1 GVGRAHAARSRAR
14 LQLVSYPYKHVLFV
28 CHANTSRSVMAEH
41 LLIRLLSDHAVPP
54 DAVLV
59 TSGGIAPYARD
70 GSLVSLDTRLVLRD
84 VDIHLEPDAVARDL
98 KRGHR
103 HLLEQAD
110 LILTMTQQQVDMV
123 RAQTS
128 DTGALATPVM
138 TLRDFAGLGGD
149 IADPAGQDESVFV
162 ATRNRVAHALEH
174 ALPKLVP
181 GAPGRDVASCEECAD
196 DRRRAAERG

>member
-1 GVGRAHAARSRAR
+1 M
-14 LQLVSYPYKHVLFV
+14 YPYRHVLFV

-41 LLIRLLSDHAVPP
+41 LLVRLLSDHAVPP

-110 LILTMTQQQVDMV
+110 LVITMTQQQVDMV
-123 RAQTS
+123 RAQM
-128 DTGALATPVM
+128 ATAGELGKPVL

-149 IADPAGQDESVFV
+149 IADPAGQDENVFT
-162 ATRNRVAHALEH
+162 ATRNKVAHALEH

-181 GAPGRDVASCEECAD
+181 GAPGARSRPAPSAPRSVQP
-196 DRRRAAERG
+196 G

>member
-1 GVGRAHAARSRAR
+1 M
-14 LQLVSYPYKHVLFV
+14 YPYRNVLFV

-41 LLIRLLSDHAVPP
+41 LLVRLLSDHAVPP
-54 DAVLV
+54 DAVAV

-110 LILTMTQQQVDMV
+110 LILTMTAEQVAMV
-123 RAQTS
+123 RAQLV
-128 DTGALATPVM
+128 DREVPVE
-138 TLRDFAGLGGD
+138 TLRDFSGLGGD
-149 IADPAGQDESVFV
+149 IADPAGQDENVFV
-162 ATRNRVAHALEH
+162 STRNRVAHALEH

-181 GAPGRDVASCEECAD
+181 GAPMLDAASCPECAK
-196 DRRRAAERG
+196 ERNATALPT

>member
-1 GVGRAHAARSRAR
+1 
-14 LQLVSYPYKHVLFV
+14 
-28 CHANTSRSVMAEH
+28 MAEH
-41 LLIRLLSDHAVPP
+41 LLRRLLQDHAVPD
-54 DAVLV
+54 DAMIV

-110 LILTMTQQQVDMV
+110 LILTMTEEQVRMV
-123 RAQTS
+123 RAQM
-128 DTGALATPVM
+128 GEREVPVL

-149 IADPAGQDESVFV
+149 IADPAGQDEDVFT

-174 ALPKLVP
+174 ALPQLAL
-181 GAPGRDVASCEECAD
+181 GAPGRDRATCAECA
-196 DRRRAAERG
+196 AESAGA

>member
-1 GVGRAHAARSRAR
+1 
-14 LQLVSYPYKHVLFV
+14 
-28 CHANTSRSVMAEH
+28 MAEH
-41 LLIRLLSDHAVPP
+41 LLRRLLADHAVPE
-54 DAVLV
+54 DAMVV

-103 HLLEQAD
+103 HLLDQAD
-110 LILTMTQQQVDMV
+110 LILTMTEEQVRMV
-123 RAQTS
+123 RAQMG
-128 DTGALATPVM
+128 DRDVPVE

-149 IADPAGQDESVFV
+149 IADPAGQDEDVFA

-174 ALPKLVP
+174 ALARIVP
-181 GAPGRDVASCEECAD
+181 GAPERDVAGCPDC
-196 DRRRAAERG
+196 AAERA

>member
-1 GVGRAHAARSRAR
+1 M
-14 LQLVSYPYKHVLFV
+14 YPYRHVLFV

-41 LLIRLLSDHAVPP
+41 LLVRLLSDHAVPA

-84 VDIHLEPDAVARDL
+84 VDIHLEPEAVARDL

-103 HLLEQAD
+103 HLLDQAD
-110 LILTMTQQQVDMV
+110 LIITMTQEQVDMV
-123 RAQTS
+123 RAQMGTP
-128 DTGALATPVM
+128 GELAKPVL

-149 IADPAGQDESVFV
+149 IADPAGQDEDVFTQ
-162 ATRNRVAHALEH
+162 TRNRVAHALEH

-181 GAPGRDVASCEECAD
+181 GAPGREVASCAECAD
-196 DRRRAAERG
+196 ERLQPTPSPGAAGRRP

>member
-1 GVGRAHAARSRAR
+1 M
-14 LQLVSYPYKHVLFV
+14 YPYRHVLFV

-41 LLIRLLSDHAVPP
+41 LLRRLLQDHAVPE
-54 DAVLV
+54 DAMIV

-84 VDIHLEPDAVARDL
+84 VDIHLEPDSVARDL

-103 HLLEQAD
+103 HLLDEAD
-110 LILTMTQQQVDMV
+110 LILTMTAEQVRMV
-123 RAQTS
+123 RAQMGER
-128 DTGALATPVM
+128 DVPVE

-149 IADPAGQDESVFV
+149 IADPAGQDEDVFT

-174 ALPKLVP
+174 AMPRLVT
-181 GAPGRDVASCEECAD
+181 GAPGRDAAICDECAAEK
-196 DRRRAAERG
+196 RAD

>member
-1 GVGRAHAARSRAR
+1 LSH
-14 LQLVSYPYKHVLFV
+14 YPYRHVLFV

-41 LLIRLLSDHAVPP
+41 LLRRLLQDHAVPE
-54 DAVLV
+54 DAMIV

-103 HLLEQAD
+103 HLLDQAD
-110 LILTMTQQQVDMV
+110 LILTMTEEQVRMV
-123 RAQTS
+123 RAQLG
-128 DTGALATPVM
+128 DRDVPVT

-149 IADPAGQDESVFV
+149 IADPAGQDEDVFA

-174 ALPKLVP
+174 ALARIVP
-181 GAPGRDVASCEECAD
+181 GAPGRDVAACPDCASE
-196 DRRRAAERG
+196 RA

>member
-1 GVGRAHAARSRAR
+1 M
-14 LQLVSYPYKHVLFV
+14 YPYRHVLFV

-41 LLIRLLSDHAVPP
+41 LLVRLLSDHAVPP

-110 LILTMTQQQVDMV
+110 LILTMTEEQVGMV
-123 RAQTS
+123 RARMTEL
-128 DTGALATPVM
+128 GERPTPVL

-149 IADPAGQDESVFV
+149 IADPAGQDEDVFV

-181 GAPGRDVASCEECAD
+181 GAPGRDVATCEECAQE
-196 DRRRAAERG
+196 RAASNRSA

>member
-1 GVGRAHAARSRAR
+1 M
-14 LQLVSYPYKHVLFV
+14 YPYRHVLFV

-41 LLIRLLSDHAVPP
+41 LLVRLLSDHAVPP

-84 VDIHLEPDAVARDL
+84 VDIHLEPEAVARDL

-110 LILTMTQQQVDMV
+110 LIITMTQEQVEMV
-123 RAQTS
+123 RAQLG
-128 DTGALATPVM
+128 DDDLAKPLL

-149 IADPAGQDESVFV
+149 IADPAGQDEDVFTL
-162 ATRNRVAHALEH
+162 TRNRVAHALEH

-181 GAPGRDVASCEECAD
+181 GAPGRDMTTCAD
-196 DRRRAAERG
+196 CLEERARAVPEA

>member
-1 GVGRAHAARSRAR
+1 M
-14 LQLVSYPYKHVLFV
+14 YPYKHVLFV

-41 LLIRLLSDHAVPP
+41 LLVRLLSDHAVPS

-103 HLLEQAD
+103 HLLDHAD
-110 LILTMTQQQVDMV
+110 LIITMTEEQVRMV
-123 RAQTS
+123 LAQMG
-128 DTGALATPVM
+128 DAEKIDKPVV
-138 TLRDFAGLGGD
+138 TLRDFAKPATSCSVSFGLRTT
-149 IADPAGQDESVFV
+149 ADATILFVSRISSARASLLPVRASFTFWNTESVW
-162 ATRNRVAHALEH
+162 
-174 ALPKLVP
+174 
-181 GAPGRDVASCEECAD
+181 S
-196 DRRRAAERG
+196 RA

>member
-1 GVGRAHAARSRAR
+1 VGCGRHPA
-14 LQLVSYPYKHVLFV
+14 LFGLTMYPYRHVLFV

-41 LLIRLLSDHAVPP
+41 LLVRLLSDHAVPS

-84 VDIHLEPDAVARDL
+84 VDIHLEPEAVARDL

-110 LILTMTQQQVDMV
+110 LVITMTQEQVEMV
-123 RAQTS
+123 RAQM
-128 DTGALATPVM
+128 GELAKPVL

-149 IADPAGQDESVFV
+149 IADPAGQDENVFT

-181 GAPGRDVASCEECAD
+181 GAEGRDVASCAECAE
-196 DRRRAAERG
+196 ERGAASAS

>member
-1 GVGRAHAARSRAR
+1 M
-14 LQLVSYPYKHVLFV
+14 YPYKHVLFV

-41 LLIRLLSDHAVPP
+41 LLVRLLSDHAVPA
-54 DAVLV
+54 DAMLV

-84 VDIHLEPDAVARDL
+84 VDIHLEPEAVARDL

-110 LILTMTQQQVDMV
+110 LIITMTHEQVEMV
-123 RAQTS
+123 RTQAG
-128 DTGALATPVM
+128 DLATPTL

-149 IADPAGQDESVFV
+149 IADPAGQDEDVFT
-162 ATRNRVAHALEH
+162 ATRNKVAHALEH

-181 GAPGRDVASCEECAD
+181 GAPGRDVASCDEC
-196 DRRRAAERG
+196 AAERAPR

>member
-1 GVGRAHAARSRAR
+1 V
-14 LQLVSYPYKHVLFV
+14 YPYRHVLFV

-41 LLIRLLSDHAVPP
+41 LLRRLLDDHAVPP
-54 DAVLV
+54 DAMIV

-103 HLLEQAD
+103 HLLDQAD
-110 LILTMTQQQVDMV
+110 LILTMTAEQVRMV
-123 RAQTS
+123 REQMGER
-128 DTGALATPVM
+128 DVPVL

-149 IADPAGQDESVFV
+149 IADPAGQDESVFS

-174 ALPKLVP
+174 AVAKLVP
-181 GAPGRDVASCEECAD
+181 GAAERAIDGCAECA
-196 DRRRAAERG
+196 AEAKPA

>member
-1 GVGRAHAARSRAR
+1 M
-14 LQLVSYPYKHVLFV
+14 YPYRHVLFV

-41 LLIRLLSDHAVPP
+41 LLRRLLADHAVP
-54 DAVLV
+54 AEAMVV

-84 VDIHLEPDAVARDL
+84 VDIHLEPDSVARDL

-110 LILTMTQQQVDMV
+110 LILTMTEEQVRMV
-123 RAQTS
+123 RAQMTEREV
-128 DTGALATPVM
+128 PVL

-149 IADPAGQDESVFV
+149 IADPAGQDENVFT
-162 ATRNRVAHALEH
+162 ATRDRVAHALEH
-174 ALPKLVP
+174 AMSRLVP
-181 GAPGRDVASCEECAD
+181 GSPERPIGTCNAC
-196 DRRRAAERG
+196 AAESGPG

>member
-1 GVGRAHAARSRAR
+1 
-14 LQLVSYPYKHVLFV
+14 
-28 CHANTSRSVMAEH
+28 MAEH
-41 LLIRLLSDHAVPP
+41 LLRRLLLDHAVPE
-54 DAVLV
+54 DAMIV

-110 LILTMTQQQVDMV
+110 LILTMTEEQVRMV
-123 RAQTS
+123 RAQM
-128 DTGALATPVM
+128 GEREVPVV
-138 TLRDFAGLGGD
+138 TLRDFADLGGD
-149 IADPAGQDESVFV
+149 IADPAGQDEDVFT

-174 ALPKLVP
+174 ALPKLAL
-181 GAPGRDVASCEECAD
+181 GAPARDPATCAECI
-196 DRRRAAERG
+196 AERAPS

>member
-1 GVGRAHAARSRAR
+1 M
-14 LQLVSYPYKHVLFV
+14 YPYRHVLFV

-110 LILTMTQQQVDMV
+110 LILTMTQEQVDMV
-123 RAQTS
+123 RAQMR
-128 DTGALATPVM
+128 DALESGDAGDVDKPVM

-181 GAPGRDVASCEECAD
+181 GAPGRDASSCAECAGE
-196 DRRRAAERG
+196 RARDPGRS

>member
-1 GVGRAHAARSRAR
+1 M
-14 LQLVSYPYKHVLFV
+14 SYPFKHVLFV

-41 LLIRLLSDHAVPP
+41 LLIRLLSDHAVPS
-54 DAVLV
+54 DAMLV
-59 TSGGIAPYARD
+59 TSGGIAPFARD

-103 HLLEQAD
+103 HLLDDAD
-110 LILTMTQQQVDMV
+110 LIITMTQQQVDMV
-123 RAQTS
+123 RAQM
-128 DTGALATPVM
+128 GAQETLDKPVL

-149 IADPAGQDESVFV
+149 IADPAGQDENVFT
-162 ATRNRVAHALEH
+162 ATRDKVAHALEH

-181 GAPGRDVASCEECAD
+181 GAPGRDVASCAECT
-196 DRRRAAERG
+196 AERG

>member
-1 GVGRAHAARSRAR
+1 M
-14 LQLVSYPYKHVLFV
+14 YPYRHVLFV

-41 LLIRLLSDHAVPP
+41 LLVRLLSDHAVPP

-110 LILTMTQQQVDMV
+110 LILAMTQEQVDMV
-123 RAQTS
+123 RAQAG
-128 DTGALATPVM
+128 DLATPVE

-149 IADPAGQDESVFV
+149 IPDPAGQDEDVFV

-174 ALPKLVP
+174 ALPRLVP
-181 GAPGRDVASCEECAD
+181 GAPGRDRAACAEC
-196 DRRRAAERG
+196 AAERTDARGPG

>member
-1 GVGRAHAARSRAR
+1 MRSGSDRTM
-14 LQLVSYPYKHVLFV
+14 YPYKHVLFV

-41 LLIRLLSDHAVPP
+41 LLVRLLSDHAVPS

-103 HLLEQAD
+103 HLLDHAD
-110 LILTMTQQQVDMV
+110 LIITMTEEQVRMV
-123 RAQTS
+123 LAQMG
-128 DTGALATPVM
+128 DAEKIDKPVV

-149 IADPAGQDESVFV
+149 IADPAGQDEDVFT
-162 ATRNRVAHALEH
+162 ATRNKVAHALEH

-181 GAPGRDVASCEECAD
+181 GAPARDVATCAEC
-196 DRRRAAERG
+196 AAERTAS

>member
-1 GVGRAHAARSRAR
+1 
-14 LQLVSYPYKHVLFV
+14 LYPYRHVLFV

-41 LLIRLLSDHAVPP
+41 LLRRLLADHAVPE
-54 DAVLV
+54 DAMVV

-103 HLLEQAD
+103 HLLDQAD
-110 LILTMTQQQVDMV
+110 LILTMTEEQVRMV
-123 RAQTS
+123 RAQMG
-128 DTGALATPVM
+128 DRDVPVE

-149 IADPAGQDESVFV
+149 IADPAGQDEDVFA

-174 ALPKLVP
+174 ALARIVP
-181 GAPGRDVASCEECAD
+181 GAPERDVAGCPDC
-196 DRRRAAERG
+196 AAERA

>member
-1 GVGRAHAARSRAR
+1 M
-14 LQLVSYPYKHVLFV
+14 YPYKHVLFV

-41 LLIRLLSDHAVPP
+41 LLIRLLSDHAVPS
-54 DAVLV
+54 DAVVV

-103 HLLEQAD
+103 HLLDQAD
-110 LILTMTQQQVDMV
+110 LILTMTRQQVDMV
-123 RAQTS
+123 RAQMG
-128 DTGALATPVM
+128 DTGDLTKPIM

-149 IADPAGQDESVFV
+149 IEDPAGQDESVFV

-181 GAPGRDVASCEECAD
+181 GAPGRDVATCEECAQE
-196 DRRRAAERG
+196 RASAAARG

>member
-1 GVGRAHAARSRAR
+1 M
-14 LQLVSYPYKHVLFV
+14 YPYRHVLFV

-110 LILTMTQQQVDMV
+110 LILTMTQEQVDMV
-123 RAQTS
+123 RAQMDPRDGT
-128 DTGALATPVM
+128 DKPVV

-149 IADPAGQDESVFV
+149 IADPAGQDEDVFTL
-162 ATRNRVAHALEH
+162 TRNRVAHALEH
-174 ALPKLVP
+174 ALAKLVP
-181 GAPGRDVASCEECAD
+181 GAPGRDPANCAD
-196 DRRRAAERG
+196 CAQERATGQPA